1 MLPVRRALLFLFP
14 LAILLSNAVKIP
26 LGGTS
31 LSLSFPFTAAAA
43 LLLLITTL
51 AGERRPTLYLPA
63 ALPLLG
69 YLVVAIV
76 SALKSSSG
84 SAMSFG
90 NAGAVPYLLFSL
102 VCFLSFLNLIRDRG
116 DLEASVAGL
125 LAAGLI
131 QVSLGLFAFL
141 AHGATG
147 KDLGTATLIDNKPAF
162 AQFMLP
168 VVLLALAKLRTTGL
182 ARPFWLVIMPAAA
195 MLFLVVIS
203 RAAILGLVGAAALLY
218 GRTARFWVTG
228 GLVVGA
234 AIALVVWK
242 PEMFSETLYYSL
254 RSFDI
259 RFVMAHP
266 EIPEV
271 TSFYLRAAIF
281 LLGFRLLMKSPLWG
295 IGPGTFGERIS
306 NLPKPP
312 FIGPNETLTNKA
324 ESGYFNALVES
335 GFLGVLLLV
344 IFFGTVAIH
353 LLKTARRIVN
363 PEDRALQ
370 EALSLSA
377 VSLFLMNFA
386 QESFT
391 TTFSWWLLA
400 LALAGARVLGGHVAE
415 TRATERRAPAAG
427 RVAPCGC

>member
-1 MLPVRRALLFLFP
+1 MQPVRRALLFLFP

-182 ARPFWLVIMPAAA
+182 ARP
-195 MLFLVVIS
+195 
-203 RAAILGLVGAAALLY
+203 
-218 GRTARFWVTG
+218 
-228 GLVVGA
+228 
-234 AIALVVWK
+234 
-242 PEMFSETLYYSL
+242 
-254 RSFDI
+254 
-259 RFVMAHP
+259 
-266 EIPEV
+266 
-271 TSFYLRAAIF
+271 
-281 LLGFRLLMKSPLWG
+281 
-295 IGPGTFGERIS
+295 
-306 NLPKPP
+306 
-312 FIGPNETLTNKA
+312 
-324 ESGYFNALVES
+324 
-335 GFLGVLLLV
+335 
-344 IFFGTVAIH
+344 
-353 LLKTARRIVN
+353 
-363 PEDRALQ
+363 
-370 EALSLSA
+370 
-377 VSLFLMNFA
+377 
-386 QESFT
+386 
-391 TTFSWWLLA
+391 
-400 LALAGARVLGGHVAE
+400 
-415 TRATERRAPAAG
+415 
-427 RVAPCGC
+427 